1 MPNLRNEGQM
11 ETYDWAWVERQVAQT
26 EAVWHQSS
34 RTPSPGARS
43 YSPDEQ
49 QRNEEAYDEALLS
62 VEAALRSASISKEE
76 RDGVEERII
85 ATFAQFSARALD
97 LDDDAIDLLTHKF
110 VPVGTALARWA
121 REFDADLSMPSIVQA
136 ARNAWTA
143 CGLQPLLGA
152 PLSLT
157 PSILGYSLMYP
168 YSDNFLD
175 DEEISAE
182 AKLGFSRRFRR
193 KLLGESLPPED
204 DRERNVWALIALV
217 ETQYPRAL
225 YPNVFECL
233 LAIHRAQEQSVGQV
247 RERRAFADA
256 ECLKVSCGKG
266 GSSVLADAC
275 LVHGSLTQ
283 QESQFGFEWGVLLQL
298 GDDLQDVGE
307 DMQRGSMTLF
317 SRAATA
323 GKMLDG
329 LTIQLMN
336 FSEHVGRRMDEL
348 PEGEQA
354 FKGLL
359 KMSWRSLIV
368 AAVADSH
375 RYFSDGFLREAERFS
390 PFRFEFLRARK
401 ARLSSRQ
408 GVYARLFGAL
418 LDSSQVSIDGLPSP
432 HQWADWAAEPEFDA
446 AFNGVEL

>member
-1 MPNLRNEGQM
+1 MPNLRNQEKM

-26 EAVWHQSS
+26 EAVWRRSS
-34 RTPSPGARS
+34 GRPATEARS
-43 YSPDEQ
+43 YSADDQ
-49 QRNEEAYDEALLS
+49 QRNEKAYDEALLS
-62 VEAALRSASISKEE
+62 VEEALRSASVRKEE
-76 RDGVEERII
+76 RACVEERII
-85 ATFAQFSARALD
+85 ASFAQFSARALD
-97 LDDDAIDLLTHKF
+97 LDEDSIDLLTRKF
-110 VPVGTALARWA
+110 VPAGTALARWA
-121 REFDADLSMPSIVQA
+121 REFDPDLSMSAIVQA

-152 PLSLT
+152 PLALT

-182 AKLGFSRRFRR
+182 AKLRFSRRFRR
-193 KLLGESLPPED
+193 KLLGERLPPED
-204 DRERNVWALIALV
+204 DRERNVWTLIGLV
-217 ETQYPRAL
+217 ETQYPRDL

-247 RERRAFADA
+247 REPRSFADA
-256 ECLKVSCGKG
+256 ECLRVSCGKG

-275 LVHGSLTQ
+275 LVRGSLTA

-307 DMQRGSMTLF
+307 DMERGSMTLF
-317 SRAATA
+317 SRAAA
-323 GKMLDG
+323 DGRLLDG
-329 LTIQLMN
+329 LTIQLSN
-336 FSEHVGRRMDEL
+336 FSEHVGRLMDEL
-348 PEGEQA
+348 PQGEAA

-375 RYFSDGFLREAERFS
+375 KFFSAAFLREAERFS

-408 GVYARLFGAL
+408 GVYTRLFGTL
-418 LDSSQVSIDGLPSP
+418 LDSSRVSIDGLPSP
-432 HQWADWAAEPEFDA
+432 HQPADWAAEPDFEA
-446 AFNGVEL
+446 AFNVES